1 MNVLVWLRRDL
12 RVTDHPALV
21 RAAALGRVLP
31 LYIADPAEWG
41 APSASARQWEFVAET
56 LAGLRADLADLG
68 APLVVRVGRAEEV
81 IARLRKSYRIGR
93 VLALHRPGCP
103 AGPGVEEVAPG
114 APLPP
119 PMLTPV
125 PGVEPGLIPPARAL
139 GLAPDPCPHRQPGGR
154 AAGLALADSF
164 AAGRGADYADAMLS
178 PIGGERAGSRLSP
191 HLAHGVLSLD
201 EVRARLPGRLPPRAA
216 RAFLD
221 ALREP
226 GVRQRPD
233 AGAVIGEEGGAD
245 ALAALVGGN
254 GWAGLA
260 AADGA
265 GAEDAARLAAL
276 ARAGMA
282 GTGGAAQLAALAA
295 AGCAGQDGAAQL
307 AALASAVI
315 AGEDGAM
322 SAASRA
328 AARMAGAAPLAALV
342 SAGIPGAGAAFAPAG
357 RGEAA
362 FLAAF
367 PVPAV
372 AEAGETAHLAAFAA
386 AETGLPFLDA
396 CLRCFR
402 ATGWLN
408 ARGRG
413 MLASAA
419 VHLLGLPPRAA
430 GEVLARLA
438 ADHDPARLWPHMAA
452 LVLPSA
458 RIASPV
464 RLGQEHDPQGHF
476 TRRWLPQLAGVP
488 DAFLHAPW
496 RWEGAGRLLGRRYPE
511 PVIDP
516 TRAARAARDRLG
528 PARRAWAAP
537 AAMQDLVLAE
547 DVRPRPPRRPS
558 AQLCLDL

>member
-56 LAGLRADLADLG
+56 LAGLRADLAELG

-81 IARLRKSYRIGR
+81 IARLCKSYRIGR

-103 AGPGVEEVAPG
+103 VGPGVEEVAPG

-119 PMLTPV
+119 PALTPV

-154 AAGLALADSF
+154 AAGLALTDSF
-164 AAGRGADYADAMLS
+164 AAGRGAEYVEAMFS

-191 HLAHGVLSLD
+191 HLAHGVLSAD
-201 EVRARLPGRLPPRAA
+201 EVRARLPGRLPPRTA
-216 RAFLD
+216 RAFLA
-221 ALREP
+221 ALRGP
-226 GVRQRPD
+226 AVPD
-233 AGAVIGEEGGAD
+233 PAGAHPV
-245 ALAALVGGN
+245 ALAAGKR
-254 GWAGLA
+254 
-260 AADGA
+260 GA
-265 GAEDAARLAAL
+265 FHPAAL
-276 ARAGMA
+276 SA
-282 GTGGAAQLAALAA
+282 GTGGVAHLGSAGAERDAYFAALAA
-295 AGCAGQDGAAQL
+295 AGMAGQDNGLATLAAAGSMGQDRAVQL
-307 AALASAVI
+307 AAFAAAGGATQDSRANLAAAGM
-315 AGEDGAM
+315 AGEGGAV
-322 SAASRA
+322 
-328 AARMAGAAPLAALV
+328 LA
-342 SAGIPGAGAAFAPAG
+342 GAGAGSAVLLATFAPAG
-357 RGEAA
+357 RAEAA

-367 PVPAV
+367 PAPAR
-372 AEAGETAHLAAFAA
+372 AEAGETAHLAAFDA

-419 VHLLGLPPRAA
+419 VHLLGLPPKAA

-438 ADHDPARLWPHMAA
+438 TDHDPARLWPQMAA

-458 RIASPV
+458 RIADPV

-476 TRRWLPQLAGVP
+476 TRRWLPQLAAVP
-488 DAFLHAPW
+488 DAHLHAPW

-511 PVIDP
+511 PVVDP
-516 TRAARAARDRLG
+516 ARATRAARDRLG

-537 AAMQDLVLAE
+537 ATRQDLVLIE
-547 DVRPRPPRRPS
+547 DPRPPRGPA